1 MGYIISSEGFRVD
14 LNKLKV
20 INEMLLLIDKEGV
33 QRVLGMINYVQKF
46 VFNLVDLVKLLR
58 EFVKK
63 DNEFVW
69 DKEVYGQCLD

>member
-1 MGYIISSEGFRVD
+1 MGYIILLEGFWVD

>member
-1 MGYIISSEGFRVD
+1 MGYIILLEGFQVD

-20 INEMLLLIDKEGV
+20 INEMLFFIDKEGV